1 VEAEMTEL
9 LEKALAEVSKL
20 SGDEQD
26 RIARLLLLEL
36 EDEAI
41 WNKSFAS
48 SQDLLSELA
57 DEALAE
63 HAAGRSREIGDELE
77 LPRD

>member
-1 VEAEMTEL
+1 VTEL

-26 RIARLLLLEL
+26 RIARFLLLEL
-36 EDEAI
+36 EDEAS
-41 WNKSFAS
+41 WDRSFAS
-48 SQDLLSELA
+48 SQDLLAGLA

-63 HAAGRSREIGDELE
+63 HSAGRSREIGDELE
-77 LPRD
+77 IPRD